1 MAEAEAEIAKARGDA
16 LKEVSDIATASAM
29 DVVAQ
34 LTGMKVGKTDAKRL
48 VKQAEKAVI

>member
-1 MAEAEAEIAKARGDA
+1 
-16 LKEVSDIATASAM
+16 M